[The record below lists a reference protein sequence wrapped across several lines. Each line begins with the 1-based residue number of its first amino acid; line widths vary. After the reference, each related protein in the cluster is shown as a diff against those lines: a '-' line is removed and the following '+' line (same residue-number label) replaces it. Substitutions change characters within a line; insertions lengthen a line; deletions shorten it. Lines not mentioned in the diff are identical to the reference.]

1 MLIHHDLHTGA
12 REVHDFGPGRHV
24 GEFVF
29 EPRHPDAAEGEG
41 WLWKMALSDTAELS
55 GLMDEASYQAYIA
68 EL

>member
-1 MLIHHDLHTGA
+1 MTN
-12 REVHDFGPGRHV
+12 
-24 GEFVF
+24 
-29 EPRHPDAAEGEG
+29 AALEEQPELVNTDPEGEG